1 MTAPFPDVKISS
13 YVLAVSDANAPG
25 EWMKVLTEARSDRTI
40 FIPKGSSTCSFSNTS
55 EHPITIRPRVVYD
68 GTEVIFLPEQEL
80 PPGKST
86 VFKVGNAS
94 ICYMSIVQQTWG
106 FAKGRFG
113 LEIITM
119 PPAAA

>member
-1 MTAPFPDVKISS
+1 MTSPFPEMKISS
-13 YVLAVSDANAPG
+13 YVLAVSDTNAPG

-40 FIPKGSSTCSFSNTS
+40 YIPKGSSTCSFSNPS

-68 GTEVIFLPEQEL
+68 NTEVIFLPEHAI
-80 PPGKST
+80 PPGKSV

-94 ICYMSIVQQTWG
+94 SCYMSIVQQTWG
-106 FAKGRFG
+106 FVKGRFG
-113 LEIITM
+113 LEVITM